1 VLAVPKKGQ
10 NEDGSSK
17 HILVID
23 YKILNENRSEC
34 GFHQILMKNSYIEK
48 TAFSINNGKFEFSQ
62 MPFGLTNAPRIF
74 QRAMDDILRKQ
85 EGETCIVYMDDIII
99 FSNTIEQQYAD
110 LFKIINILQSVNAEI
125 EPIPNISKN
134 AEFTCAHDKLIL
146 LRVTYKAS

>member
-1 VLAVPKKGQ
+1 
-10 NEDGSSK
+10 
-17 HILVID
+17 
-23 YKILNENRSEC
+23 
-34 GFHQILMKNSYIEK
+34 
-48 TAFSINNGKFEFSQ
+48 
-62 MPFGLTNAPRIF
+62 
-74 QRAMDDILRKQ
+74 
-85 EGETCIVYMDDIII
+85 MDDIII